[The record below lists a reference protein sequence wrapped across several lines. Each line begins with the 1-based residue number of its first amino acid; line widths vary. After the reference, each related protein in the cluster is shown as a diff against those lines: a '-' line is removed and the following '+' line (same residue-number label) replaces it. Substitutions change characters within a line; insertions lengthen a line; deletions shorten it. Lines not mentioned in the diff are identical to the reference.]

1 MKGIIG
7 NAIKYILNWL
17 RVWIAKKIL
26 GDADKEVVKQELE
39 NYQEEQSK
47 LDNRLHQEA
56 QESLDRKKEDF
67 NKLSD
72 EEKVKHRADRMR
84 SKY

>member
-7 NAIKYILNWL
+7 NAIKYILNWF

-26 GDADKEVVKQELE
+26 GDAGKEAVKQELK
-39 NYQEEQSK
+39 NYQEELVR
-47 LDNRLHQEA
+47 LDNKLHQEA
-56 QESLDRKKEDF
+56 QESLDKKKEDF

-72 EEKVKHRADRMR
+72 EEKVKHRADRMK